1 MTTTKIPAV
10 APKTANLYPFLTKA
24 QIAERLYQSFE
35 ARCEAMCLLH
45 TLQTEYEQSRRVTL
59 SRNRQG
65 FMSSHAVVGSRVAE
79 KLKAGET
86 LEDED
91 VIAINKIAPRYTR
104 QLAVYERA
112 KQIAENPEL
121 QKFVAMFGEQ
131 TEEADGE

>member
-10 APKTANLYPFLTKA
+10 ATTSTNLYPFVTKA

-79 KLKAGET
+79 KLKAGEQ

-112 KQIAENPEL
+112 KQLAGNPEL
-121 QKFVAMFGEQ
+121 QKVAAMFGVQ